1 MSSRLSIHEVPAG
14 ADIGSDELSLPES
27 CQSQDRPRLPAV
39 CARPHI
45 RRAGDESRA
54 SSWTHVCATVPG
66 DVQPAQTPCGEL
78 VGSNPPQ
85 RNWKGIAIALLV
97 ILVIC
102 SLIVTSVI
110 LLTPE
115 EDNSLSQK
123 KKVTVDD
130 LFSDDFKIHDPE
142 AKWISEAVVGPAGRG
157 GGFCADE
164 QRRPGHKRNSPSVLV
179 DVHPH
184 GV

>member
-1 MSSRLSIHEVPAG
+1 
-14 ADIGSDELSLPES
+14 
-27 CQSQDRPRLPAV
+27 
-39 CARPHI
+39 
-45 RRAGDESRA
+45 
-54 SSWTHVCATVPG
+54 
-66 DVQPAQTPCGEL
+66 EL

-110 LLTPE
+110 LLTPV

-123 KKVTVDD
+123 KKITVED

-142 AKWISEAVVGPAGRG
+142 AKWITDTEFIYRNQNGTVILRNVETNNSTILIENKKIVSLKAIRYEVSPDQEYALFAFNVEPYRCFRHFLHCTVVLHLRMYI
-157 GGFCADE
+157 
-164 QRRPGHKRNSPSVLV
+164 S
-179 DVHPH
+179 
-184 GV
+184 